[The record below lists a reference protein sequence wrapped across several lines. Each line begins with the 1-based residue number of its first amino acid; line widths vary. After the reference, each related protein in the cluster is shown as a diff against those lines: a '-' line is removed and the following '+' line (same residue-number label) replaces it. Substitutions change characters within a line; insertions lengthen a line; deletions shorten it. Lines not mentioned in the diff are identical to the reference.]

1 MRCARRLARAF
12 ALYEV
17 LLGMAIFSVGVLAL
31 GRSVENCLRA
41 SALNSEQAR
50 VRQILANRMSEIQA
64 SSALP
69 DTTKETRIDTG
80 YGEVKLIQ
88 RSAPANLQDDQ
99 GLEMSGIIHVALSVE
114 WTRGRITQ
122 SKKLEFYVYRN
133 G

>member
-17 LLGMAIFSVGVLAL
+17 LLGMAIFSVGVIVL

-41 SALNSEQAR
+41 SALSSEQDR
-50 VRQILANRMSEIQA
+50 VRQILSNRMSEIQA
-64 SSALP
+64 SGGLP
-69 DTTKETRIDTG
+69 DTNKETRIDTG

-88 RSAPANLQDDQ
+88 RSAPAGLQDDK
-99 GLEMSGIIHVALSVE
+99 GLEMNGIIQVALSVE
-114 WTRGRITQ
+114 WTRGRLTQ
-122 SKKLEFYVYRN
+122 SKKIEFYVNRN